1 MRATDKIIYLF
12 KIIMKEPIIRVKNLS
27 HRYNVQWAIK
37 DINFEFKETGI
48 YGLLGANGA
57 GKSTLM
63 NIICGVLNQTNGDVF
78 INGINLREK
87 PVEAKKH
94 IGFLPQ
100 QPPLQMELTIEE
112 FLTYCA
118 NLRLMPE
125 ATIKDAVKEVME
137 KCRISHFAQRIIGN
151 LSGGYQQRVGIAQAI
166 IHKPDFIVLDE
177 PTNGLDP
184 NQILEV
190 RSLVKDIA
198 RERTV
203 LLSTHILQEVQALCD
218 DIWMINEGQMIF
230 SGSLE
235 EFDNYIMPSTFTAT
249 LLSNP
254 PEEVLLAVPGIAGVE
269 LISSTKYRLQF
280 DNDNDIVEKFVK
292 TSIDKD
298 WRLIE
303 IALEKSSLNTVFA
316 ELSKKK
322 SK

>member
-1 MRATDKIIYLF
+1 
-12 KIIMKEPIIRVKNLS
+12 MKEPIIRVKDLS

-37 DINFEFKETGI
+37 GINFEFKETGI

-63 NIICGVLNQTNGDVF
+63 NIICGVLNQTDGDVF

-125 ATIKDAVKEVME
+125 ATIKGAVKEVMD
-137 KCRISHFAQRIIGN
+137 KCKISHFARRIIGN

-166 IHKPDFIVLDE
+166 IHKPHFIVLDE

-190 RSLVKDIA
+190 RSLIKEIA

-218 DIWMINEGQMIF
+218 DIWMINEGQIIF

-235 EFDNYIMPSTFTAT
+235 EFDNYILPSTFTAT

-254 PEEVLLAVPGIAGVE
+254 PEEELLAVLGISGVE
-269 LISSTKYRLQF
+269 LISRTKYRLQF
-280 DNDNDIVEKFVK
+280 DNDKDIVEKFVK
-292 TSIDKD
+292 ASIDKD

-303 IALEKSSLNTVFA
+303 IALDKSSLNNVFA

-322 SK
+322 SKQLNTA

>member
-1 MRATDKIIYLF
+1 
-12 KIIMKEPIIRVKNLS
+12 MKEPIIRVKNLS

-57 GKSTLM
+57 GKATLM
-63 NIICGVLNQTNGDVF
+63 NIICGVLNQTDGDVF

-125 ATIKDAVKEVME
+125 ATIKGAVKEVMD
-137 KCRISHFAQRIIGN
+137 KCKISHFARRIIGN

-166 IHKPDFIVLDE
+166 IHKPHFIVLDE

-190 RSLVKDIA
+190 RSLIKEIA

-218 DIWMINEGQMIF
+218 DIWMINEGQIIF
-230 SGSLE
+230 SGSME

-254 PEEVLLAVPGIAGVE
+254 PEQDLLTVPGISGVE
-269 LISSTKYRLQF
+269 LISRTKYRLQF
-280 DNDNDIVEKFVK
+280 DNDKDIVEKFVK
-292 TSIDKD
+292 ASIDRD

-303 IALEKSSLNTVFA
+303 IALDKSSLNNVFA

>member
-1 MRATDKIIYLF
+1 
-12 KIIMKEPIIRVKNLS
+12 MKEPIIRVKGLS

-125 ATIKDAVKEVME
+125 AIIKGAVKEVMQ
-137 KCRISHFAQRIIGN
+137 KCGISHFAQRIIGN

-190 RSLVKDIA
+190 RSLVKEIA

-218 DIWMINEGQMIF
+218 EIWMINEGQIIF

-235 EFDNYIMPSTFTAT
+235 EFDSYIMPGTFTAT

-254 PEEVLLAVPGIAGVE
+254 PEEELRAVPGISGAE
-269 LISSTKYRLQF
+269 LISRTKYRLQF
-280 DNDNDIVEKFVK
+280 DNNNDIVEKFVK
-292 TSIDKD
+292 ASIDKD

-303 IALEKSSLNTVFA
+303 IAMEKSSLNNVFA